1 MIFCLLL
8 TGNEL
13 CFIKPVYPLVFKT
26 RNLYYLFIIFSV
38 TYFHGRVVKDPT
50 SRKPREAKFA
60 FDRVF
65 GPSATNIEVYE
76 QTTKKV
82 LRALVEG
89 YNCSGTGHRTFSLYT
104 RNSID

>member
-1 MIFCLLL
+1 MVGLSYAAFS
-8 TGNEL
+8 
-13 CFIKPVYPLVFKT
+13 
-26 RNLYYLFIIFSV
+26 IFSV

-60 FDRVF
+60 FDHVF

-76 QTTKKV
+76 QTTKSV

-89 YNCSGTGHRTFSLYT
+89 YNCSGLLLICIIIPSFGKLESW
-104 RNSID
+104 N